1 MHDDLNRIEST
12 YGSVADYNRVREEAE
27 NKEFWDNLDP
37 ETQDRLLSEQKAKQD
52 QYNRE
57 VEALEIEPSSLA
69 VNLTRQF
76 VENKAKINMKRESS
90 IMTYNEYVYESKHSY
105 DKFLENAIPQ
115 IEESYGIKF
124 EKGSQFGESDPG
136 KFSVSFEKE
145 RFGTVIHYAA
155 SNLDKEQFMQV
166 YTDLREIVGYK
177 AFPTYRDDK
186 EHMPDIFGKVSD
198 KHFATGLTIG
208 ELRRNYF
215 DRWGVPN
222 DDTHEIL
229 RNLEQSVEQPTKAD
243 IAKSKLASAMKE
255 YDNDEEQMSTEVNF
269 V

>member
-1 MHDDLNRIEST
+1 MYDDLSRIESA
-12 YGSVADYNRVREEAE
+12 YGSVAEYNRVREEAE

-37 ETQDRLLSEQKAKQD
+37 ETQDRLLAEQKAKQD
-52 QYNRE
+52 RYNRE
-57 VEALEIEPSSLA
+57 IEALEIEPSPLA
-69 VNLTRQF
+69 VNLARQL
-76 VENKAKINMKRESS
+76 VESKAEINMKRESS
-90 IMTYNEYVYESKHSY
+90 IMTNNEYVYESKHNY
-105 DKFLENAIPQ
+105 DKFLESAIPQ
-115 IEESYGIKF
+115 IEEAYGIKF

-136 KFSVSFEKE
+136 KFSVAFEKE
-145 RFGTVIHYAA
+145 RFGTVIHYTA

-186 EHMPDIFGKVSD
+186 EHTPDIFGRVSD
-198 KHFATGLTIG
+198 KHSATGLTIG

-222 DDTHEIL
+222 DDAHEIL

-255 YDNDEEQMSTEVNF
+255 YDDNEEQMNAEVNF
-269 V
+269 P